1 MVLVFYIVISIIL
14 TILNLAFLISI
25 SELELDIKNLQMSN
39 INKKRNNEKIQIKVS
54 LKIGNFHWLGI
65 KITKTK
71 LSAIYAKMN
80 EKQYKKNITNKD
92 LQRQAIEDVK
102 VFLKDKDIRHQF
114 KEIKI
119 EKLDTRIFV
128 ATKNYIATSY
138 LVAIISIIISNILP
152 HVVDKKVNLEQDI
165 FYQIKPIYNPINMYS
180 VQANIRISTKIIK
193 VLKDIY
199 GMKKTKEKLKIN
211 VQPV

>member
-114 KEIKI
+114 KETKIKI

-165 FYQIKPIYNPINMYS
+165 FYKIKPIYKKY
-180 VQANIRISTKIIK
+180 QNILI
-193 VLKDIY
+193 
-199 GMKKTKEKLKIN
+199 MKKIYDSIR
-211 VQPV
+211 V

>member
-114 KEIKI
+114 KETKIKI
-119 EKLDTRIFV
+119 EKL
-128 ATKNYIATSY
+128 
-138 LVAIISIIISNILP
+138 
-152 HVVDKKVNLEQDI
+152 
-165 FYQIKPIYNPINMYS
+165 NM
-180 VQANIRISTKIIK
+180 A
-193 VLKDIY
+193 
-199 GMKKTKEKLKIN
+199 EK
-211 VQPV
+211 

>member
-1 MVLVFYIVISIIL
+1 MRETASGAECVVEYPLFYINIGD
-14 TILNLAFLISI
+14 TCNKEMGFKYFGWFRNAKRHRQ
-25 SELELDIKNLQMSN
+25 DTKNL
-39 INKKRNNEKIQIKVS
+39 
-54 LKIGNFHWLGI
+54 
-65 KITKTK
+65 
-71 LSAIYAKMN
+71 
-80 EKQYKKNITNKD
+80 
-92 LQRQAIEDVK
+92 
-102 VFLKDKDIRHQF
+102 
-114 KEIKI
+114 
-119 EKLDTRIFV
+119 V

-152 HVVDKKVNLEQDI
+152 HVVDEKASLDQDI

-180 VQANIRISTKIIK
+180 VQSNIRISTKIIK

>member
-1 MVLVFYIVISIIL
+1 
-14 TILNLAFLISI
+14 
-25 SELELDIKNLQMSN
+25 MSN

-54 LKIGNFHWLGI
+54 LKIGNFHWLSI
-65 KITKTK
+65 KITKAK
-71 LSAIYAKMN
+71 KSAIYAKIK

-92 LQRQAIEDVK
+92 LQRQAIEDMK
-102 VFLKDKDIRHQF
+102 VFFKNKEIRHQF
-114 KEIKI
+114 KETKIKI
-119 EKLDTRIFV
+119 EKLDTKIFV

-152 HVVDKKVNLEQDI
+152 HVVDEKASLDQDI

-180 VQANIRISTKIIK
+180 VQSNIRISTKIIK

>member
-25 SELELDIKNLQMSN
+25 SELELDIKNL
-39 INKKRNNEKIQIKVS
+39 QIKVS

-114 KEIKI
+114 KETKIKI

-165 FYQIKPIYNPINMYS
+165 FYKIKPIYNPINMYS

-199 GMKKTKEKLKIN
+199 GMKKTKEKLKID

>member
-114 KEIKI
+114 KETKIKI

-138 LVAIISIIISNILP
+138 LVAIISIIIYI
-152 HVVDKKVNLEQDI
+152 
-165 FYQIKPIYNPINMYS
+165 
-180 VQANIRISTKIIK
+180 ATRCR
-193 VLKDIY
+193 
-199 GMKKTKEKLKIN
+199 
-211 VQPV
+211 

>member
-114 KEIKI
+114 KETKIKI
-119 EKLDTRIFV
+119 EKLARHGG
-128 ATKNYIATSY
+128 SC
-138 LVAIISIIISNILP
+138 L
-152 HVVDKKVNLEQDI
+152 
-165 FYQIKPIYNPINMYS
+165 
-180 VQANIRISTKIIK
+180 
-193 VLKDIY
+193 
-199 GMKKTKEKLKIN
+199 
-211 VQPV
+211 

>member
-54 LKIGNFHWLGI
+54 LKIGNFHWLSI
-65 KITKTK
+65 KITKAK
-71 LSAIYAKMN
+71 LSAIYAK
-80 EKQYKKNITNKD
+80 
-92 LQRQAIEDVK
+92 
-102 VFLKDKDIRHQF
+102 
-114 KEIKI
+114 IKI
-119 EKLDTRIFV
+119 EKLDTKIFV

-152 HVVDKKVNLEQDI
+152 HVVDEKASLDQDI

>member
-1 MVLVFYIVISIIL
+1 
-14 TILNLAFLISI
+14 
-25 SELELDIKNLQMSN
+25 
-39 INKKRNNEKIQIKVS
+39 
-54 LKIGNFHWLGI
+54 
-65 KITKTK
+65 
-71 LSAIYAKMN
+71 MN

-102 VFLKDKDIRHQF
+102 VFFKDKDIRHQF
-114 KEIKI
+114 KET
-119 EKLDTRIFV
+119 KLDTRIFV

>member
-1 MVLVFYIVISIIL
+1 
-14 TILNLAFLISI
+14 
-25 SELELDIKNLQMSN
+25 MSN

-71 LSAIYAKMN
+71 LATIYAKMN

-114 KEIKI
+114 KETKIKI

-199 GMKKTKEKLKIN
+199 GMKKTKEKLKID